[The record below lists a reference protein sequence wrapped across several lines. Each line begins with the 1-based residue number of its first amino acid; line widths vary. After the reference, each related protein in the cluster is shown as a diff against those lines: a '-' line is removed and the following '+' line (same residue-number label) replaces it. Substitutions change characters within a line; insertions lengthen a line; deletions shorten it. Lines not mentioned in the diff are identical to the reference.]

1 MLKDL
6 DYKKHRRS
14 QVDSID
20 KRLVQLQKELDGIE
34 QIKLGLYTD
43 LKQGIITQEDY
54 ISLKMGYGQKTVTL
68 TEQIAQLKEARQTL
82 DHKESLQNEL
92 ITRFRQYGQIDT
104 LTRSI
109 VTELIARIDVHEG
122 RAITIHF
129 KFEDEFEKVKA
140 FAEQEM
146 QELQAAV

>member
-1 MLKDL
+1 MASL
-6 DYKKHRRS
+6 S
-14 QVDSID
+14 VDMPATA
-20 KRLVQLQKELDGIE
+20 KRIVQLQKELDGIE

-43 LKQGIITQEDY
+43 LKQGVITQEEY
-54 ISLKMGYGQKTVTL
+54 ISLKSGYGQKTVTL
-68 TEQIAQLKEARQTL
+68 TEQIAQLKEERQTL
-82 DHKESLQNEL
+82 DHKERLQNEW

-104 LTRSI
+104 LTRSL

-122 RAITIHF
+122 KTITIHF

-146 QELQAAV
+146 QELQAAG